1 MLYIM
6 GFFAFIGL
14 LCWYGFWSAQAGRS
28 ISAVHEDLAA
38 WQDKTSWGSEVPELV
53 IALTF
58 GIVAATLWNTIFDLA
73 WYYVLAIFVVSTVI
87 SYAGKQSATWA
98 YLNWEGHTK
107 DVNGDGVHNED
118 DARKSSTWEWNRW
131 LASRLGYE
139 FGSEGFSWVWA
150 FTKGLITTLPVGGL
164 GCIFQPIGREIASH
178 AKGRLP
184 FESNF
189 WMEGVGDAIGYA
201 GAVIV
206 PAALVIAFIII

>member
-1 MLYIM
+1 MIYLM
-6 GFFAFIGL
+6 AFFAFVGL

-28 ISAVHEDLAA
+28 ISSISEDLAS
-38 WQDKTSWGSEVPELV
+38 WQDKTSWGSEVPEFV

-58 GIVAATLWNTIFDLA
+58 ASVAALGWNELFDLD
-73 WYYVLAIFVVSTVI
+73 WYYVLLIFTVSTIV

-107 DVNGDGVHNED
+107 DKNNDGVID
-118 DARKSSTWEWNRW
+118 DRDGRDSTLRDWNSW
-131 LASRLGYE
+131 LAARLGYKL
-139 FGSEGFSWVWA
+139 GDEGYSWVWA
-150 FTKGLITTLPVGGL
+150 FTKGFITTLPVGGL

-201 GAVIV
+201 GAVLAFAVIV
-206 PAALVIAFIII
+206 IQLMV